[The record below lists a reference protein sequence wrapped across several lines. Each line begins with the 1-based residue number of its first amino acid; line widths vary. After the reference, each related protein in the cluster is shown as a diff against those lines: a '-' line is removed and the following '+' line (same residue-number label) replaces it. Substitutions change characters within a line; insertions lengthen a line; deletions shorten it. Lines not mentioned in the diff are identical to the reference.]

1 MLYADDMK
9 KATASTASRA
19 RVAKGRASS
28 RKITVSTIL
37 VPTDFSPQSIK
48 ALEYACALGTAFGA
62 TLHLLHVNDITVEA
76 PTLAPLF
83 PPAREINTKLLR
95 RLESIADEVS
105 LPTRGHR
112 SHVRAGKAFDEVC
125 QAARELAADLI
136 VTATH
141 GYSGIKRIL
150 LGSTTERI
158 VQHSPSPVLVVREH
172 EREFIASQRRKT
184 KRNHRQIR
192 LDRILVPTDF
202 SEHSRH
208 ALTYALFF
216 AKQFGAEVILL
227 NAVYP
232 HYYATNPDYFVS
244 DYEQLLDETRRAA
257 ENDMEKLVRATSFG
271 GVSFKTRIE
280 EGHPVQNILEIAA
293 ECGADLIVT
302 STHGRTGLEH
312 VLIGSTAEQVVRY
325 AKCPVLVVPRVKR
338 KDRSGGPGR

>member
-1 MLYADDMK
+1 MRK
-9 KATASTASRA
+9 IVASTTSRA
-19 RVAKGRASS
+19 RVAKERVPK
-28 RKITVSTIL
+28 RKITISTIL
-37 VPTDFSPQSIK
+37 VPIDFSPQSLK
-48 ALEYACALGTAFGA
+48 ALEYACALGTALGG
-62 TLHLLHVNDITVEA
+62 TLHLLHVNDIAVDA

-83 PPAREINTKLLR
+83 PPTPEINTKLLR
-95 RLESIADEVS
+95 RLESVTAKVS
-105 LPTRGHR
+105 LPTRGCR
-112 SHVRAGKAFDEVC
+112 SHVRAGKAFDEIC
-125 QAARELAADLI
+125 QAARELGADLI

-172 EREFIASQRRKT
+172 EREFIASRQRKT
-184 KRNHRQIR
+184 KRNQRRIR

-202 SEHSRH
+202 SEHSRY

-216 AKQFGAEVILL
+216 AEHFGAELILL

-232 HYYATNPDYFVS
+232 HYYATNPDFSLS
-244 DYEQLLDETRRAA
+244 DYWPLLDEMRRAA
-257 ENDMEKLVRATSFG
+257 KDDMKKLVRSTSFG

-325 AKCPVLVVPRVKR
+325 AGCPVLVVPRVKSEGH
-338 KDRSGGPGR
+338 SGGPGS